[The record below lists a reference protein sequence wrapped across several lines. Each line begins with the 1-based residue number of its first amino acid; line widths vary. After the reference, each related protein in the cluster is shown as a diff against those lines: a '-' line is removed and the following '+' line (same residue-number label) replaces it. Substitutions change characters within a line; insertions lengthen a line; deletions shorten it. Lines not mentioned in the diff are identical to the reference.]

1 MNMIKMK
8 HAFAAAA
15 VMALCASASAANLV
29 TNGSFETG
37 DFSGWNFGG
46 NTGATGVSDVSGFGV
61 TPTDGNF
68 EGYFGAVG
76 SDTVLSQQLTV
87 NAGATYTVSF
97 DLDDLS
103 GNGPQDFSASFGG
116 ATLVSYTSQPFAT
129 YTHESFTA
137 VGGNGDLVFTARQDP
152 SYWLMDNVSVV
163 QTASPVPEAAS
174 SSMMLAGVA
183 LLGFAALRRRQ
194 AR

>member
-1 MNMIKMK
+1 MIKMK

-37 DFSGWNFGG
+37 NFSGWNFGG
-46 NTGATGVSDVSGFGV
+46 NTGATGVTSNFQGV
-61 TPTDGNF
+61 PATDGNF

-76 SDTVLSQQLTV
+76 GDTVLSQQLTV
-87 NAGATYTVSF
+87 SAGATYTISF

-103 GNGPQDFSASFGG
+103 GGGPQDFSASFGG
-116 ATLVSYTSQPFAT
+116 ATLVSYTSQPFGT

-174 SSMMLAGVA
+174 SSMMLAGAA